1 MPPGQRDYYD
11 VLGVKSSATA
21 DEIRAAYRKLV
32 RELHPDVNKA
42 PDAAAKFNEVQQ
54 AYDTLSDDDKR
65 RAYDRY
71 GAGGPTNP
79 FAGGMG
85 GGGGAKRGTYTW
97 TNVGAPGAPGGSG
110 FGDAD
115 VASVFEEIFGR
126 SGQGAGPFGGQARA
140 RSRPT
145 RGRDLQQDL
154 AIDFMLAA
162 RGGTQTLRVRR
173 GGATQTVEVTIPA
186 GVAEGAKLRMRGAG
200 APSPNGGPPGDLILQ
215 VRIEPHAWFRRD
227 GRDVLI
233 DLPLSISEAT
243 LGATVSVPTLTGR
256 AEVTVPAGSP
266 SGQRLRLRGQGLPSD
281 DGHPGDQYV
290 VVKIVPPR
298 DLSEAEKSALR
309 ELGEKHSSPRSGPA
323 WEV

>member
-1 MPPGQRDYYD
+1 MPSSQRDYYE

-54 AYDTLSDDDKR
+54 AYDVLSDEEKR

-71 GAGGPTNP
+71 GTGGPTNP
-79 FAGGMG
+79 FASGMG
-85 GGGGAKRGTYTW
+85 GPGGKRGTYTW

-110 FGDAD
+110 FGDSD

-126 SGQGAGPFGGQARA
+126 AGGGAGPFGGQARA

-145 RGRDLQQDL
+145 RGRDIQQDIS
-154 AIDFMLAA
+154 IDFMLAV
-162 RGGTQTLRVRR
+162 RGGTQSLRVRR
-173 GGATQTVEVTIPA
+173 GGATQTIEVTIPA
-186 GVAEGAKLRMRGAG
+186 GTAEGAKLRMRGAG
-200 APSPNGGPPGDLILQ
+200 APSPNGGPPGDLILL
-215 VRIEPHAWFRRD
+215 VHIEPHPWFRRD

-243 LGATVSVPTLTGR
+243 LGATISVPTLSGR
-256 AEVTVPAGSP
+256 AEVTVPAGSS
-266 SGQRLRLRGQGLPSD
+266 SGQRLRLRGQGLTSD
-281 DGHPGDQYV
+281 DGQTGDLYV
-290 VVKIVPPR
+290 VIKIVPPK

-309 ELGEKHSSPRSGPA
+309 AIGEKRPSPRAGPA
-323 WEV
+323 WEG

>member
-1 MPPGQRDYYD
+1 MSAGQRDYYE
-11 VLGVKSSATA
+11 VLGLKSSATA

-42 PDAAAKFNEVQQ
+42 PDAAARFNEVQQ

-79 FAGGMG
+79 FASGMG
-85 GGGGAKRGTYTW
+85 GGGAGGKRGTYTW
-97 TNVGAPGAPGGSG
+97 TNVGAPGGSG

-126 SGQGAGPFGGQARA
+126 AGQGAGPFGGQARA

-145 RGRDLQQDL
+145 RGRDIQQDL
-154 AIDFMLAA
+154 PVDFMLAIH
-162 RGGTQTLRVRR
+162 GGKQTLRVRR

-200 APSPNGGPPGDLILQ
+200 APSANGGPPGDLLLQ

-227 GRDVLI
+227 GKDVLI
-233 DLPLSISEAT
+233 DLPLSISEAA
-243 LGATVSVPTLTGR
+243 LGATISVPTLSGR
-256 AEVTVPAGSP
+256 AEVTVPAGSS
-266 SGQRLRLRGQGLPSD
+266 SGQRLRLRGQGLPSE
-281 DGHPGDQYV
+281 DGQPGDLYV
-290 VVKIVPPR
+290 IIKIVAPK
-298 DLSEAEKSALR
+298 DLSDDEKSALR
-309 ELGEKHSSPRSGPA
+309 RLGEKHPAPRTGPA
-323 WEV
+323 WER